1 MSTDGDVKK
10 YLQRHLLTFLETDGT
25 TSINLWLMVHK
36 TWLLVLILE
45 RLRDMFWLHTYL
57 IDGAVCVKVSYN
69 VELFLFHDNR
79 AVYLAHIENVPH
91 LDRSIKVMSYKSIK
105 RI

>member
-45 RLRDMFWLHTYL
+45 RLRDMF
-57 IDGAVCVKVSYN
+57 
-69 VELFLFHDNR
+69 
-79 AVYLAHIENVPH
+79 
-91 LDRSIKVMSYKSIK
+91 
-105 RI
+105 